1 MGLHFKWRCMC
12 VSNCFPPKMHLSS
25 VIRQTIQQLG
35 EGCFSKE
42 EEATLYYKGYTG
54 VDEPQIRSRGVESTH
69 RDPPARRPNL
79 QHTSTT
85 PIVKTN
91 K

>member
-42 EEATLYYKGYTG
+42 EEATQELMSHKLGAEGSSQPT
-54 VDEPQIRSRGVESTH
+54 VTH
-69 RDPPARRPNL
+69 QLGDQTCSIHRQRQL
-79 QHTSTT
+79 
-85 PIVKTN
+85 
-91 K
+91 

>member
-1 MGLHFKWRCMC
+1 
-12 VSNCFPPKMHLSS
+12 MHLSS
-25 VIRQTIQQLG
+25 AIRQTIQQLG

-42 EEATLYYKGYTG
+42 EEAIDTG